1 MSMGNNRTLLIC
13 STQQALTILRE
24 AAYGQHVLI
33 IYDDLGTLREVYC
46 DYSMDK
52 LNKSKEALLVLPYLE
67 TSDAVKIHL
76 EEKGVAIGEQQKEG
90 AFSVIDAD
98 KWFFGSEINA
108 DEMMTQM
115 FADIK
120 RHDRLGV
127 AIFRDLGVFFL
138 RSEEAR
144 LIGLETAVSSKI
156 NPNFKIICCMNKADF
171 DRLIPA
177 HKDLLL
183 SSHDKALGITG
194 AQNVVFEEA
203 LAQSVSE
210 AMAIYGQQVSQVLKA
225 HLERQYSI
233 PPETL
238 AENPRALVEALET
251 VLDSGSRIV
260 ERRILRSLY
269 SKIGSNVPQSSAAD
283 FEERISEV
291 KKMYLEHYK

>member
-1 MSMGNNRTLLIC
+1 MSKSDNNRILIC
-13 STQQALTILRE
+13 STQQALTILRDAE
-24 AAYGQHVLI
+24 YGQHIFI

-52 LNKSKEALLVLPYLE
+52 LNKNKEALLVLPYLE
-67 TSDAVKIHL
+67 TPDDVKTHL
-76 EEKGVAIGEQQKEG
+76 EEKGVTIKDQQKEG
-90 AFSVIDAD
+90 AFAAVDAD
-98 KWFFGSEINA
+98 RWFFGSEISA
-108 DEMMTQM
+108 DEMMARM
-115 FADIK
+115 FEDIK
-120 RHDRLGV
+120 RFGRVGAAV
-127 AIFRDLGVFFL
+127 FRDIGVFFF
-138 RSEEAR
+138 RAEEAR

-156 NPNFKIICCMNKADF
+156 NPNCKIICCMSKGDF

-177 HKDLLL
+177 HKDILL
-183 SSHDKALGITG
+183 SSHNKVLGITST
-194 AQNVVFEEA
+194 QNMIFEEA

-210 AMAIYGQQVSQVLKA
+210 AMAIYGKQISQVLKT

-233 PPETL
+233 PPEAL
-238 AENPRALVEALET
+238 AENPKALVEALET

-269 SKIGSNVPQSSAAD
+269 SKIGSTVPQSLASD